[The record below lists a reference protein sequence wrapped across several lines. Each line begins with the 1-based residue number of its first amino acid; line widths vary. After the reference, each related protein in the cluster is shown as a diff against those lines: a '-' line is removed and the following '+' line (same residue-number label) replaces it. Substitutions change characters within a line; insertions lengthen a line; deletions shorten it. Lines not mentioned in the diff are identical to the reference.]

1 MNTTSSSEEGDGI
14 IHYVLLP
21 IFFIAIVGVS
31 AAGVLYMSK
40 KRRIDRLRHQLVPVY
55 TYDPL
60 EEEEEEEEEEE
71 TERDVLLRSENA
83 EAIQGLTGFYQHEH
97 PLLVKNGS
105 A

>member
-1 MNTTSSSEEGDGI
+1 MALSTMCCCQSSSSPSLGF
-14 IHYVLLP
+14 LLL
-21 IFFIAIVGVS
+21 G
-31 AAGVLYMSK
+31 
-40 KRRIDRLRHQLVPVY
+40 IDRLRHQLVPVY

>member
-60 EEEEEEEEEEE
+60 EEEEEEE

-83 EAIQGLTGFYQHEH
+83 EAIQGWTGFYQHQH